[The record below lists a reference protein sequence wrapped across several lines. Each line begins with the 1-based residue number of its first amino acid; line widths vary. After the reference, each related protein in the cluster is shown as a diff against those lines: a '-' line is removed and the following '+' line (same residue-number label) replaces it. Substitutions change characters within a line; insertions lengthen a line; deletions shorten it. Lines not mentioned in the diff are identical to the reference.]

1 MFRVASAS
9 LPAPFSMPFTGNALR
24 ARGAGVESGDAQ
36 CADSGVNGVNG
47 VNGVSVTLLKAELR
61 SYDAGK
67 DESQMS
73 SVIPGEEALDAVP
86 VEDNGKG
93 VSELISE

>member
-1 MFRVASAS
+1 MFRIASAS
-9 LPAPFSMPFTGNALR
+9 LPAPFSTPSTPFTGNALH

-47 VNGVSVTLLKAELR
+47 VSVTLLKAELR
-61 SYDAGK
+61 SCDEGK
-67 DESQMS
+67 GESQMS

-93 VSELISE
+93 VSEMISE